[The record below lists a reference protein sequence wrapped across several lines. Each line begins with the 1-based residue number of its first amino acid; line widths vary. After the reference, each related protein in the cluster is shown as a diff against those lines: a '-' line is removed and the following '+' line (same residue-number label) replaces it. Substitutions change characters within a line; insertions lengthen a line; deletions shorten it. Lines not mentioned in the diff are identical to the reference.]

1 MEVNWMVIGLVGLCG
16 IILIVY
22 LIRRNLKDK
31 EDVTKFFNEE
41 VPTEKKSESDDDD
54 EL

>member
-1 MEVNWMVIGLVGLCG
+1 MEVNWTVLGIVAILA

-22 LIRRNLKDK
+22 LIRKNLKDK

-41 VPTEKKSESDDDD
+41 VTTEKKFESDNDD